1 MKKLN
6 RKGFTLI
13 ELLAVITIMGI
24 LLLVAIPA
32 VSRTIENT
40 RRDTFVDTAKSYI
53 NALKTSVAADEVCYY
68 TSPTVC
74 EPISS
79 GAEGYYYY
87 PFTTVSDNESTTKLM
102 EQGGKSSWG
111 GADVHGYIAVHK
123 TIATGKEDDNT
134 QTNQTSG
141 GDTNNAEE
149 ETSNKPANRTKYE
162 YAILIIDKNGHGT
175 ETLTLERSIKR
186 STISTRV
193 PEETSPSWGTGE
205 AIAPANMSYDAFG
218 KGGDQLDSTAENN
231 PCLLL
236 DIEG

>member
-123 TIATGKEDDNT
+123 TIATGKEDDNPP
-134 QTNQTSG
+134 TNPTSEG
-141 GDTNNAEE
+141 EE

-175 ETLTLERSIKR
+175 EALTLERSIKR

-193 PEETSPSWGTGE
+193 PETSPSWGEGE
-205 AIAPANMSYDAFG
+205 AIAPKSMSYDAFG
-218 KGGDQLDSTAENN
+218 KGGDPLDSTADQD